1 MLDVKKGLLLFL
13 SMIIALGAAA
23 CGQQTAPGQTA
34 PEQTG
39 AAADAAPKLAVYT
52 SLYPL
57 QYVAERIGGEFAD
70 VKNVVP
76 AGVEPHDFEPTAKD
90 LVAISASD
98 IFIYNGSGFE
108 SWVEKA
114 AESFDKSKMIVV
126 NATEGLPLLKAEE
139 HHEEHHEEHEGDGS
153 ATDAAAESHEHDH
166 GEFDPHVWLDPTL
179 LKAQAEK
186 VKQAFI
192 QADQAHSA
200 DYEKNYQAL
209 ATDLDKLDQEYKE
222 MVAQSSRKE
231 FMVSHTA
238 FSYLAHKYGLE
249 QIAISG
255 ISPEDEPSP
264 SELKELVEHVK
275 EHNINYVLF
284 ETLASPK
291 VAEVIARETGAQTA
305 RVNPLEGLTEEEA
318 KAGKDYL
325 SIMRENLETLR
336 TVLK

>member
-1 MLDVKKGLLLFL
+1 MFNVKKGLLAIL
-13 SMIIALGAAA
+13 SMITAVAVSA
-23 CGQQTAPGQTA
+23 CGQQAVEQPAG
-34 PEQTG
+34 QTG
-39 AAADAAPKLAVYT
+39 AATGEAQKLTVYT
-52 SLYPL
+52 SIYPL
-57 QYVAERIGGEFAD
+57 EYVAQRIGGEFAD

-76 AGVEPHDFEPTAKD
+76 AGVEPHDYEPTAKD
-90 LVAISASD
+90 LVAISNSQ
-98 IFIYNGSGFE
+98 IFLYNGSGFE
-108 SWVEKA
+108 TWVEKA
-114 AESFDKSKMIVV
+114 AEGFDKSKIIVV
-126 NATEGLPLLKAEE
+126 NATEGLSLLEAKEQ
-139 HHEEHHEEHEGDGS
+139 HEEHGHEGEAA
-153 ATDAAAESHEHDH
+153 ATEAAAESHGHEHEQ
-166 GEFDPHVWLDPTL
+166 GQFDPHVWLDPTL

-186 VKQAFI
+186 VKNAFI

-200 DYEKNYQAL
+200 DYEKNYHAL
-209 ATDLDKLDQEYKE
+209 ASDLDKLDQEFKE
-222 MVAQSSRKE
+222 MVAKSPRKE

-264 SELKELVEHVK
+264 ADMKELVEHVK

-291 VAEVIARETGAQTA
+291 VAEVIARETGAKTA
-305 RVNPLEGLTEEEA
+305 TLNPLEGLTEEEA

-336 TVLK
+336 TVLQ